1 MIRTECQAAFVPHF
15 AFLENSRSDPGSRN
29 ESGQVDRAGEKR
41 KTRIIVVDDET
52 LISETVAA
60 ILEHEGFEAAT
71 ASTGLAAIEL
81 ARNWTPDV
89 VLSDVIMPGLNGI
102 ETGMRIREVAPEC
115 KIVLFSGQAAT
126 VDLLEKAR
134 EDGHSFQILAKPIR
148 PEELVAL
155 IETLSRRRQ

>member
-1 MIRTECQAAFVPHF
+1 MNRAECQAAFAPHF
-15 AFLENSRSDPGSRN
+15 AFLENSRSDPGRSN
-29 ESGQVDRAGEKR
+29 ESGQVDRSGEKR
-41 KTRIIVVDDET
+41 KTRVVVVDDET
-52 LISETVAA
+52 LIAETVAA

-102 ETGMRIREVAPEC
+102 ETGTRIREVAPEC